1 MCGRYSTGKVSKK
14 KFEDTLSI
22 KLDHIPSRYNISPGQ
37 DNPVITK
44 HKGIAPLSS
53 MRWGLVP
60 NWAKDPNPKIK
71 PINARAETLSEK
83 PSFKELFFKQRCLIP
98 ADGYYE
104 WQVLGTDKIPHYIH
118 LPKMPAFAFAGIWD
132 NWQRDN
138 CNPLLSYTIITT
150 EAAESIRFIH
160 HRMPV
165 ILPEKHWQKWL
176 NPSFP
181 VHSLPEILQN
191 GRNDCT
197 YRTVSDLVN
206 KVSNDGPELTA
217 TVPRKKQDEFDFI

>member
-22 KLDHIPSRYNISPGQ
+22 KLENIPSRYNISPGQ
-37 DNPVITK
+37 DNPVITR

-60 NWAKDPNPKIK
+60 NWAKNPNPKIK

-132 NWQRDN
+132 NWQGDN
-138 CNPLLSYTIITT
+138 FKSLLSYTIITT
-150 EAAESIRFIH
+150 EAAEPIQFIH

-165 ILPEKHWQKWL
+165 ILPEKHWQEWL
-176 NPSFP
+176 DPSFP
-181 VHSLPEILQN
+181 IRSLPEVLQ
-191 GRNDCT
+191 GARNDCT

-217 TVPRKKQDEFDFI
+217 AVPRKKQDEFDFI

>member
-14 KFEDTLSI
+14 KFEDTLSV
-22 KLDHIPSRYNISPGQ
+22 KLENIPSRYNISPGQ

-83 PSFKELFFKQRCLIP
+83 PSFKELFLKQRCLIP

-118 LPKMPAFAFAGIWD
+118 LPKMPTFAFAGIWD
-132 NWQRDN
+132 NWQEDN
-138 CNPLLSYTIITT
+138 LKPLFSYTIITT
-150 EAAESIRFIH
+150 KAAEPIQFIH

-176 NPSFP
+176 DSSFP
-181 VHSLPEILQN
+181 AHSLPGILQDA
-191 GRNDCT
+191 RNDCT

-206 KVSNDGPELTA
+206 KVSNDGAELTA
-217 TVPRKKQDEFDFI
+217 AVPRKKQGEFDFI

>member
-1 MCGRYSTGKVSKK
+1 MCGRYSTGKVSKEK
-14 KFEDTLSI
+14 YEKTLNT
-22 KLDHIPSRYNISPGQ
+22 KLENISSRYNIAPGQ
-37 DNPVITK
+37 KNPVIST
-44 HKGIAPLSS
+44 HKNSTSLSS
-53 MRWGLVP
+53 MNWGLVP

-83 PSFKELFFKQRCLIP
+83 PSFKDLFLKQRCLIP

-104 WQVLGTDKIPHYIH
+104 WQVTGTNKIPHYIH
-118 LPKMPAFAFAGIWD
+118 LPNMSTFAFAGIWD
-132 NWQRDN
+132 HWKRDD
-138 CNPLLSYTIITT
+138 CNTLLSYSIITT
-150 EAAESIRFIH
+150 EAAEPIRFIH

-176 NPSFP
+176 DPSVP
-181 VHSLPEILQN
+181 VHSLPEILQDC
-191 GRNDCT
+191 RNDCT

-217 TVPRKKQDEFDFI
+217 AVPRKKQDEFDFI

>member
-165 ILPEKHWQKWL
+165 ILPEKH
-176 NPSFP
+176 
-181 VHSLPEILQN
+181 
-191 GRNDCT
+191 
-197 YRTVSDLVN
+197 
-206 KVSNDGPELTA
+206 
-217 TVPRKKQDEFDFI
+217 